1 MFKSMMIQEYDDYSD
16 AYILVSSRII
26 MDAERADDAAKRT
39 DKSDRKVIFKI
50 FGAFNECIREKTIS
64 QQMILKKLIK

>member
-39 DKSDRKVIFKI
+39 DKSDRKKY
-50 FGAFNECIREKTIS
+50 
-64 QQMILKKLIK
+64 LKFLEHLMNASGKKQCHSRWYSRNW